1 MEYDEYK
8 EQLLTSLII
17 LKEQRDTLGTLFYV
31 NPEWKKQVEAQYP
44 EKIDLKETKSK
55 KYIAIDQGLKPFM
68 ACRTNDELISI
79 GSDTSIMIKQY
90 LKK

>member
-8 EQLLTSLII
+8 EQLLTSLIV

-44 EKIDLKETKSK
+44 EKVKETL
-55 KYIAIDQGLKPFM
+55 D
-68 ACRTNDELISI
+68 LISKACDI
-79 GSDTSIMIKQY
+79 LASFN
-90 LKK
+90 